1 MDYIYIRAW
10 HRMTGS
16 FAYYI
21 EDQVDKAREDKA
33 PQTAIYFD
41 RYANRWVT
49 LEECVERTQER
60 VKFYIKNYFKIDV

>member
-21 EDQVDKAREDKA
+21 EDQVDKARADKA
-33 PQTAIYFD
+33 PQTAIYYD
-41 RYANRWVT
+41 RYENRWHT
-49 LEECVERTQER
+49 IDECRESVQER
-60 VKFYIKNYFKIDV
+60 VKAYIKSHFKIDV

>member
-16 FAYYI
+16 FSYYI
-21 EDQVDKAREDKA
+21 EDLVDKARADKA
-33 PQTAIYFD
+33 PETAIYFD
-41 RYANRWVT
+41 RDENRWHT
-49 LEECVERTQER
+49 LEECAERTKER